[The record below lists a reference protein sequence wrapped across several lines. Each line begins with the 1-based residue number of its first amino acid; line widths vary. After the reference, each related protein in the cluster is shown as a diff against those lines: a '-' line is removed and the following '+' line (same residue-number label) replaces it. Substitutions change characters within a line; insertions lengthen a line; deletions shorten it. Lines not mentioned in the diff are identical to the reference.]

1 MSVAPAPV
9 PDTAIPPLGPQ
20 EARGR
25 DGYFVPTWAVEIVA
39 AAGLGVAAWAL
50 LLTLSTASESKAD
63 IAVLRETVKGVQ
75 EKQDERWS
83 DVLRRLERI
92 EKKIDDGRISRRGDQ

>member
-1 MSVAPAPV
+1 MTTTPGDATEPHHPERERRA
-9 PDTAIPPLGPQ
+9 
-20 EARGR
+20 R

-92 EKKIDDGRISRRGDQ
+92 EKKIDERLANSPREAR